1 MKRQIINI
9 NQKLCNGCGA
19 CIPNCPEGAIQIIDG
34 KARLVSDLFCDGLGA
49 CLGHCPEGAITTV
62 TREAEAYNEK
72 IVMAN
77 IVKQGVNTIKAHLEH
92 LNHHGESEL
101 YNQAIEY
108 LNENKIV
115 VPNISK
121 TDEPTCDCGSADVQ
135 EKFNNKLSNQ
145 VKIPKIVS
153 GCPGSLSRMLNPIST
168 SESILETS
176 SQASQRSE
184 LRNWP
189 IQINL
194 LPLQAKYFNDSDVLL
209 AADCVTAS
217 YPNFHREFVKDHTLM
232 IGCPK
237 LDDSTH
243 YIEKLAKIFE
253 LNAIHSLHVVIMEV
267 PCCSGLL
274 RIAKMALEKA
284 GKGPKIPLRIT
295 VVTTNGQIK
304 Q

>member
-9 NQKLCNGCGA
+9 DQELCNGCGA

-62 TREAEAYNEK
+62 TREAEPYNEK

-77 IVKQGVNTIKAHLEH
+77 IIKQGENTIKAHLEH
-92 LNHHGESEL
+92 LDHHGETEL
-101 YNQAIEY
+101 YQQAIEF
-108 LNENKIV
+108 LNENNLD
-115 VPNISK
+115 VPIISGAK
-121 TDEPTCDCGSADVQ
+121 EPACDCGSAEIQ
-135 EKFNNKLSNQ
+135 EKYDAKLSNSI
-145 VKIPKIVS
+145 KIPKILT
-153 GCPGSLSRMLNPIST
+153 GCPGSLSQTLQPSSSVDSKSEGAPQIS
-168 SESILETS
+168 LK
-176 SQASQRSE
+176 SE

-194 LPLQAKYFNDSDVLL
+194 LPLQARYFNNSDVLL

-217 YPNFHREFVKDHTLM
+217 YPNFHRDFVKDHTLM

-237 LDDSTH
+237 LDDSAH
-243 YIEKLAKIFE
+243 YIEKLSKIFE
-253 LNAIHSLHVVIMEV
+253 LNDIRSLRVVIMEV

-274 RIAKMALEKA
+274 RIAKMALDKSGKA
-284 GKGPKIPLRIT
+284 AKIPLQVT
-295 VVTTNGQIK
+295 VITTNGQIK